1 MSKITHSFNLLTL
14 LMLGLFAGAANA
26 TYINGSISASGGL
39 VVDPAATTF
48 ITSQLNV
55 LQGIG
60 TGVSNTGTGDYSSIV
75 NGTTAVLQLL
85 NISTMTA
92 MNGSVIFTIG
102 AFTFTGSEIFSG
114 PVRNPLNGTS
124 GNLSDAVTLRFL
136 GIVSAVGF
144 QDSNFLADFT
154 GNGTCNG
161 TSSAPFSC
169 TSNVTGSWS
178 TSIASNGQPP
188 LPVPESSILSLL
200 GIGLVAIGYANRRRN
215 VATGDYV
222 GIKTT

>member
-14 LMLGLFAGAANA
+14 LMLVLFAGAANA

-102 AFTFTGSEIFSG
+102 AFTFTGSEIFTG
-114 PVRNPLNGTS
+114 PVRNPLNGTA

-136 GIVSAVGF
+136 GIVSAAGF

-154 GNGTCNG
+154 GNGNCNG
-161 TSSAPFSC
+161 NLPAGC
-169 TSNVTGSWS
+169 DGNVTGSWS
-178 TSIASNGQPP
+178 TSISSNGQPP